1 MVRLQLVARIRFDVA
16 VAADED
22 VVRKRI
28 NAAADRPEDFVKMF
42 TSVREVTAAVHAESL
57 GWDLRVEGPQFIA
70 RGSVQILHRDPG
82 STLAV
87 LLDVNGR
94 GIFALA
100 GPAIGLAASKIQGE
114 ATTMLQKEF
123 GSPDP

>member
-1 MVRLQLVARIRFDVA
+1 MARIRFDVA

-22 VVRKRI
+22 VVRQRI
-28 NAAADRPEDFVKMF
+28 NAAADQPEDFVKMF
-42 TSVREVTAAVHAESL
+42 TSDRAVKAVVHAESL

-70 RGSVQILHRDPG
+70 RGWVQVLHRDPG
-82 STLAV
+82 STIAV

-114 ATTMLQKEF
+114 ATNMLQKEF
-123 GSPDP
+123 GSPES